1 MTSSVQRVGDRP
13 HTRYRSL
20 SNSDAILE
28 FLENSQPG
36 RFCDDCTSKKA
47 GVEPRQQV
55 NQICNR
61 LFTHG
66 TLVRGEGSCTAC
78 GRNKI
83 TNAPASSGSSAMV
96 PSHKP
101 PMPPSPHPSTVGED
115 IDIEKIRT
123 QIVHICQEVSK
134 QVKLDSPLPRGIAG
148 IINVLKDEK
157 LVPRHQANMM
167 LTLCGLRNVYVW
179 DGVR

>member
-1 MTSSVQRVGDRP
+1 
-13 HTRYRSL
+13 
-20 SNSDAILE
+20 
-28 FLENSQPG
+28 
-36 RFCDDCTSKKA
+36 
-47 GVEPRQQV
+47 
-55 NQICNR
+55 
-61 LFTHG
+61 
-66 TLVRGEGSCTAC
+66 
-78 GRNKI
+78 
-83 TNAPASSGSSAMV
+83 
-96 PSHKP
+96 
-101 PMPPSPHPSTVGED
+101 MPPSPHPSTVGED

-179 DGVR
+179 DGVRLGPHERAVASAAWDIVKEWWDKNRNK